1 MGFESSQKTILSAME
16 NNDTKER
23 GSVKVAWENKYT
35 RKENDANC
43 EDKKLSQSNT
53 KARTSVD
60 IEDEEFQKSLQK
72 TFTWRRLIA
81 IFRSKTFADKTLE
94 NLYRRYF
101 IKVDQSSQSNMQ
113 VIIVVICVML
123 IFFYYVNGSTSP
135 IRGVVMSLIILILAV
150 LEALLYR
157 ITLQYY
163 SLQIICAVSLF
174 LLVAVVCT
182 VTLDQK
188 PSDVGDGLWVTIFFV
203 YMTYTGIPLP
213 LSVAILMGIFLP
225 LFQLALTTRF
235 TLDQN
240 YMREQVIANVFTYI
254 CVNIIGIFF
263 HYPMEAQQ
271 REAFLETRN
280 CISVRLA
287 TQKENQK
294 QERLLLSVLPRH
306 VAMEMKADIAGNK
319 KEAMFHKIY
328 IQRHDNVSILFA
340 DICGFTALSSTCTA
354 QELVQLLNELYARF
368 DTLATQNH
376 CLRIKLLGDCYYC
389 VSGMPEPRRDHAHC
403 AVEMGLDMVEA
414 ITLVRD
420 LTGVN
425 VNMRVGIHSG
435 RVHCGVLGLYKWQ
448 FDVWSNDVTL
458 ANHMESGG
466 LPGHVHISAAT
477 KEYLNGDYDV
487 VPGKGSTRDSYLKK
501 LGIETYLVKTD
512 TRRYK
517 AFDNV
522 REHVTSGA
530 MKLMGIEE
538 KGHVVTMDQKDIDD
552 EVNEYLSRAID
563 ARSVD
568 RLRAD
573 HVKGLFMTFRK
584 KSIEEKFSR
593 KPDRMFS
600 DHILCQCIIVTTI
613 VVCHF
618 LLAEKSEYSVIM
630 EISFIIFN
638 FVLFFLCCVE
648 VMPWVPMYARRSL
661 HKLIGMKRV
670 SQTIAAAS
678 VLCIFLSAIFPMI
691 FLSTPD
697 LKQCLTEKENN
708 FSLFTVRLYNIT
720 RASRT
725 TVCNPNIAT
734 FFFPEHFLYG
744 VVISMLSTSVF
755 LEASSLIKLLL
766 SLLIGGVY
774 MILMEVAYVRLYTNR
789 DYLLMTDH
797 GLDPEGNGPWVPLR
811 WEAIVIIIMI
821 TLILFLHAQQ
831 VESTARLDFIWKIQ
845 AQEEK
850 EEGENL
856 REYNLK
862 LLSNILPLHVAKH
875 FLSMKDETNLYYE
888 DINNVGVMF
897 ASIVNFSEFYIELE
911 SNNEGVECLRL
922 LNEIIADF
930 DTLLTHKRFYAVEK
944 IKTVGSTYMCASGL
958 TSKTNLA
965 DMQHITAL
973 ADYTFALQNQMQY
986 INENSFN
993 NFVMRIGIN
1002 IGPVVAGVIGVKKP
1016 HYDIW
1021 GNTVNVAS
1029 RMDSTGV
1036 PNKIQVTGE
1045 IYKLLASRRYGL
1057 SFRGVVQVK
1066 GKGDMQTYFLESM
1079 PPGSKSPPLS
1089 YMCDGSSASFRNKSQ
1104 NTLADY

>member
-1 MGFESSQKTILSAME
+1 MQAGGPSKSPE
-16 NNDTKER
+16 NE
-23 GSVKVAWENKYT
+23 
-35 RKENDANC
+35 
-43 EDKKLSQSNT
+43 
-53 KARTSVD
+53 
-60 IEDEEFQKSLQK
+60 EDEFQATIRK
-72 TFTWRRLIA
+72 TFTWERAIS
-81 IFRSKTFADKTLE
+81 IFRSKNFRDKTLE

-113 VIIVVICVML
+113 VISVIICVLL
-123 IFFYYVNGSTSP
+123 IFFFYINGSQSP
-135 IRGVVMSLIILILAV
+135 VRGLVIGFIILAFAILEV
-150 LEALLYR
+150 ILYR
-157 ITLQYY
+157 ITLQYM
-163 SLQIICAVSLF
+163 SLQIICGVSLF
-174 LLVAVVCT
+174 LLLAVICT
-182 VTLDQK
+182 ITLDQS
-188 PSDVGDGLWVTIFFV
+188 PTDVGDGLWVTVFFI
-203 YMTYTGIPLP
+203 YMVYTGIPIQ
-213 LSVAILMGIFLP
+213 LSVATIMGVLLP
-225 LFQLALTTRF
+225 MFQVALTSKF
-235 TLDQN
+235 DLNKD
-240 YMREQVIANVFTYI
+240 YMRHQVIANVFTYI
-254 CVNIIGIFF
+254 CVNVIGIFF

-466 LPGHVHISAAT
+466 LPGHVHISSAT
-477 KEYLNGDYDV
+477 KDYLNGDYDM
-487 VPGKGSTRDSYLKK
+487 VPGKGSTRDAYIKK
-501 LGIETYLVKTD
+501 LGIETYLIKTD

-538 KGHVVTMDQKDIDD
+538 KGHIVNMDQKDIEA

-600 DHILCQCIIVTTI
+600 DHILCQCVVVTLIVI
-613 VVCHF
+613 SHF
-618 LLAEKSEYSVIM
+618 LLADMATNTLTVELIFIFFNIILFIFCCLEIM
-630 EISFIIFN
+630 PFLPMSF
-638 FVLFFLCCVE
+638 
-648 VMPWVPMYARRSL
+648 RRRL
-661 HKLIGMKRV
+661 HRILGVRVV
-670 SQTIAAAS
+670 SQGVASLS
-678 VLCIFLSAIFPMI
+678 VLCIFLAAVYPMI
-691 FLSTPD
+691 ELATPN
-697 LKQCLTEKENN
+697 LKSCLTELYGN
-708 FSLFTVRLYNIT
+708 FSLHSVQVANIT
-720 RASRT
+720 RDSRK
-725 TVCNPNIAT
+725 TVCNPDSDT
-734 FFFPEHFLYG
+734 HFFPEQFLFS
-744 VVISMLSTSVF
+744 VVVAMLSTSVF
-755 LEASSLIKLLL
+755 LESSSLIKLILTL
-766 SLLIGGVY
+766 TIGGLF
-774 MILMEVAYVRLYTNR
+774 MLLMEVQFVMLYLNR

-797 GLDPEGNGPWVPLR
+797 GFEPEAQGPWVPLR

-845 AQEEK
+845 AKEK

-875 FLSMKDETNLYYE
+875 FLSMKNETNLYYE

-930 DTLLTHKRFYAVEK
+930 DTLLTHKRFFCVEK
-944 IKTVGSTYMCASGL
+944 IKTVGQTYMCASGL
-958 TSKTNLA
+958 TSRTNFL
-965 DMQHITAL
+965 DMTHITAL

-1036 PNKIQVTGE
+1036 PNKIQVTTE
-1045 IYKLLASRRYGL
+1045 MQKILSSKKYKLSV
-1057 SFRGVVQVK
+1057 RGVVQVK
-1066 GKGDMQTYFLESM
+1066 GKGDMQTFFLDSM
-1079 PPGSKSPPLS
+1079 PPG
-1089 YMCDGSSASFRNKSQ
+1089 ASLEDMRTF
-1104 NTLADY
+1104 D

>member
-1 MGFESSQKTILSAME
+1 MGFESSDERRGSKMYKKSAPNQKISATAWDNAYAQKTQELRNE
-16 NNDTKER
+16 ER
-23 GSVKVAWENKYT
+23 RISIHAGGGSRQSLNQDDEQNAYDF
-35 RKENDANC
+35 RKSFRISRLLHIFTS
-43 EDKKLSQSNT
+43 KK
-53 KARTSVD
+53 
-60 IEDEEFQKSLQK
+60 
-72 TFTWRRLIA
+72 
-81 IFRSKTFADKTLE
+81 FRDRTLE

-113 VIIVVICVML
+113 VISVIICALL
-123 IFFYYVNGSTSP
+123 IFFYYINGLTGF
-135 IRGVVMSLIILILAV
+135 IRGLVMGIVILMFAV
-150 LEALLYR
+150 LEIFLYR
-157 ITLQYY
+157 ITLQYT
-163 SLQIICAVSLF
+163 SLQIICSMSLF
-174 LLVAVVCT
+174 LLIAVVCT
-182 VTLDQK
+182 ITLDRDI
-188 PSDVGDGLWVTIFFV
+188 PDGGDGVWVTVFFI
-203 YMTYTGIPLP
+203 YMTYTGIPTQLR
-213 LSVAILMGIFLP
+213 VAFVMGLLLP
-225 LFQLALTTRF
+225 LFQIALTTKF
-235 TLDQN
+235 NVPNEFQL
-240 YMREQVIANVFTYI
+240 EQVKINIFIYV
-254 CVNIIGIFF
+254 CVNVIGIFF

-414 ITLVRD
+414 IALVRD

-448 FDVWSNDVTL
+448 YDVWSNDVTL

-487 VPGKGSTRDSYLKK
+487 VPGKGGTRDSYIKNLNIQTF
-501 LGIETYLVKTD
+501 LIKTD

-538 KGHVVTMDQKDIDD
+538 KGNVVNDHKGIED

-584 KSIEEKFSR
+584 ASIEEKFSK
-593 KPDRMFS
+593 KPDKMFS
-600 DHILCQCIIVTTI
+600 DHVLCQLIIVLLI
-613 VVCHF
+613 VTSHI
-618 LLAEKSEYSVIM
+618 LLSDVQKNYLSAELV
-630 EISFIIFN
+630 
-638 FVLFFLCCVE
+638 FVLFDFLLFILVLVE
-648 VMPWVPMYARRSL
+648 MMPCFPLVIRKFFHNFLGRRN
-661 HKLIGMKRV
+661 V
-670 SQTIAAAS
+670 SQSLAALS
-678 VLCIFLSAIFPMI
+678 ILCKFLAGIFPML
-691 FLSTPD
+691 FVEQPD
-697 LKQCLTEKENN
+697 LKSCLKDHYGN
-708 FSLFTVRLYNIT
+708 FSLYTVRLANIT
-720 RASRT
+720 RASKT
-725 TVCNPNIAT
+725 TICNPDGET
-734 FFFPEHFLYG
+734 TFFPERYLYS
-744 VVISMLSTSVF
+744 VVIAMLSTSVF
-755 LEASSLIKLLL
+755 LEASSLIKLVL
-766 SLLIGGVY
+766 SALIGSLY
-774 MILMEVAYVRLYTNR
+774 MVLMESFYPLLFTNR
-789 DYLLMTDH
+789 DYLLLTDH
-797 GLDPEGNGPWVPLR
+797 DMEPFADGGWVPLR

-831 VESTARLDFIWKIQ
+831 VESTTRLDFIWKIQ

-875 FLSMKDETNLYYE
+875 FLQMKDETNLYYE

-897 ASIVNFSEFYIELE
+897 ASIVNFSEFYMELE

-930 DTLLTHKRFYAVEK
+930 DTLLTHKRFFCVEK
-944 IKTVGSTYMCASGL
+944 IKTVGQTYMCASGL
-958 TSKTNLA
+958 TSRTNFSDLS
-965 DMQHITAL
+965 HVTAL

-1036 PNKIQVTGE
+1036 PNKIQVTTE
-1045 IYKLLASRRYGL
+1045 LFRLLLAQNYKLSY
-1057 SFRGVVQVK
+1057 RGSVQVK

-1079 PPGSKSPPLS
+1079 PPASESPPLS
-1089 YMCDGSSASFRNKSQ
+1089 YMCDEASASFRKK
-1104 NTLADY
+1104 

>member
-1 MGFESSQKTILSAME
+1 
-16 NNDTKER
+16 
-23 GSVKVAWENKYT
+23 
-35 RKENDANC
+35 
-43 EDKKLSQSNT
+43 
-53 KARTSVD
+53 
-60 IEDEEFQKSLQK
+60 
-72 TFTWRRLIA
+72 
-81 IFRSKTFADKTLE
+81 
-94 NLYRRYF
+94 
-101 IKVDQSSQSNMQ
+101 
-113 VIIVVICVML
+113 
-123 IFFYYVNGSTSP
+123 
-135 IRGVVMSLIILILAV
+135 
-150 LEALLYR
+150 
-157 ITLQYY
+157 
-163 SLQIICAVSLF
+163 
-174 LLVAVVCT
+174 
-182 VTLDQK
+182 
-188 PSDVGDGLWVTIFFV
+188 
-203 YMTYTGIPLP
+203 
-213 LSVAILMGIFLP
+213 
-225 LFQLALTTRF
+225 
-235 TLDQN
+235 
-240 YMREQVIANVFTYI
+240 
-254 CVNIIGIFF
+254 
-263 HYPMEAQQ
+263 
-271 REAFLETRN
+271 
-280 CISVRLA
+280 
-287 TQKENQK
+287 
-294 QERLLLSVLPRH
+294 
-306 VAMEMKADIAGNK
+306 
-319 KEAMFHKIY
+319 
-328 IQRHDNVSILFA
+328 
-340 DICGFTALSSTCTA
+340 
-354 QELVQLLNELYARF
+354 
-368 DTLATQNH
+368 
-376 CLRIKLLGDCYYC
+376 
-389 VSGMPEPRRDHAHC
+389 
-403 AVEMGLDMVEA
+403 
-414 ITLVRD
+414 
-420 LTGVN
+420 
-425 VNMRVGIHSG
+425 MRVGIHSG

-487 VPGKGSTRDSYLKK
+487 VPGKGATRDSYLKK
-501 LGIETYLVKTD
+501 LNIETYLVRTD

-538 KGHVVTMDQKDIDD
+538 KGHVVSMDQKDIDD
-552 EVNEYLSRAID
+552 EVNDYLSRAID

-584 KSIEEKFSR
+584 KSIEEK
-593 KPDRMFS
+593 
-600 DHILCQCIIVTTI
+600 
-613 VVCHF
+613 
-618 LLAEKSEYSVIM
+618 
-630 EISFIIFN
+630 
-638 FVLFFLCCVE
+638 
-648 VMPWVPMYARRSL
+648 
-661 HKLIGMKRV
+661 
-670 SQTIAAAS
+670 
-678 VLCIFLSAIFPMI
+678 I

-697 LKQCLTEKENN
+697 LKECLKEKADN
-708 FSLFTVRLYNIT
+708 FSLNAVRLFNIT
-720 RASRT
+720 RASRK
-725 TVCNPNIAT
+725 TVCNPEIST
-734 FFFPEHFLYG
+734 FFFPEHYLYG

-766 SLLIGGVY
+766 SLTIGGVY
-774 MILMEVAYVRLYTNR
+774 MLLMEVAYVRLYSNR
-789 DYLLMTDH
+789 DYLIMTDH
-797 GLDPEGNGPWVPLR
+797 GLEPDGNGPWVPLR

-875 FLSMKDETNLYYE
+875 FLNMKDETNLYYE

-897 ASIVNFSEFYIELE
+897 ASIVNFSEFYMELE

-930 DTLLTHKRFYAVEK
+930 DTLLTHKRFFAVEK

-958 TSKTNLA
+958 TSKTNLP

-1036 PNKIQVTGE
+1036 PNKIQVTSE
-1045 IYKLLASRRYGL
+1045 IYKILAVRRYGL

-1066 GKGDMQTYFLESM
+1066 GKGDMQTYFLDSM
-1079 PPGSKSPPLS
+1079 PPGSRSPPLS
-1089 YMCDGSSASFRNKSQ
+1089 YMCDGSSASFRHKSE
-1104 NTLADY
+1104 NTLAD